1 MTFFASQERV
11 HINTYLQHKMEIN
24 RNMTQDDNL
33 RYPKT
38 LWVDGEILTHAM
50 QVSLDS
56 WNSFDQLT
64 TYMWVLTPKKVK
76 LKRRER
82 KSVHKSIGGVKEKE
96 ITLISFK
103 ETLFYR
109 ARKS

>member
-11 HINTYLQHKMEIN
+11 HINTYLQHKIEIN

-38 LWVDGEILTHAM
+38 LWVDGEILTHAT

-82 KSVHKSIGGVKEKE
+82 KSVHKSKGGVKEKE